1 MDANKTIAI
10 ATCIF
15 VAGFTLVVI
24 LCHVFYCIYLN
35 FCKRW
40 SQPSGNDEVNAIVR
54 YSNIHGTVCTEIVTT
69 NSDSTSQENSENPH
83 ENMTLVAKPRAV

>member
-10 ATCIF
+10 VLCIV
-15 VAGFTLVVI
+15 VAGFSLVAI
-24 LCHVFYCIYLN
+24 FCHVFYCIYLN

-40 SQPSGNDEVNAIVR
+40 GQPSSNDAESAIVR

-69 NSDSTSQENSENPH
+69 NSNSTAQENSEIPMILVTKPH
-83 ENMTLVAKPRAV
+83 AV

>member
-10 ATCIF
+10 VMCIF

-40 SQPSGNDEVNAIVR
+40 SQPSSNDEANEMVR

-69 NSDSTSQENSENPH
+69 NSNSTSQENSENPH
-83 ENMTLVAKPRAV
+83 ENMTLVTKPHVV